1 MAPQRPGSL
10 PNIHVPPIESVTASN
25 TYTNGGLSTPQSSIY
40 SEIKSTLALPDT
52 TIAPKS
58 PRLEQPQILTTDF
71 YLDREGKYTADMLT
85 RFRNLVMLANSQ
97 KSADDNGSKA
107 SREVAASEAL
117 AMEVETRALVCFKG
131 LNLSRTSCDIHGI

>member
-1 MAPQRPGSL
+1 MAPQRPETL
-10 PNIHVPPIESVTASN
+10 PDIHVPSIESGTASN
-25 TYTNGGLSTPQSSIY
+25 TVANSGLFTPQSSIY

-52 TIAPKS
+52 TCAPKS
-58 PRLEQPQILTTDF
+58 PRLEQPKRLTTDF
-71 YLDREGKYTADMLT
+71 YLDREGRYTADMLT

-117 AMEVETRALVCFKG
+117 AMEIETMALVCSG
-131 LNLSRTSCDIHGI
+131 DLRLM